1 MEALISILPL
11 FENITFD
18 TFITINLK
26 PRFKPIL
33 FFLILLIRDLLYW
46 LAIVYI
52 PALSYLIPGS
62 TVISYP
68 WKALIHN
75 FLDFLFIFLL
85 ATDPRSKKLL
95 VFILSQSLLL
105 FSDAITSAIFSLLTG
120 ISVVDITANMANYP
134 AVSLIIKCLFII
146 IYASMGYVLTF
157 FLRKRLSKNNLK
169 EFTPS
174 VLLIAIQLLL
184 FCMSIY
190 RQNGEFSTSYIVLLL
205 FELAVCLL
213 ADMYLI
219 VIAPPKAAEN
229 RILQEKLRCIE
240 EVRSG
245 EKEFFSSLIEKEH
258 EMSALRHDWNNLL
271 QVAVAQMEKGRTG
284 GGIPEQYAF
293 LQELADRVNET
304 KLVTY
309 CNNETINVLLNAKSK
324 EMREAAIPFQISC
337 VLPEKLNIDP
347 LDLCSVFSNLIDNA
361 MEYCMAHPSDKN
373 EVKIHANT
381 VASGR
386 ILIQIKN
393 YARLSHVDFS
403 KTTKANSERHGYGL
417 DIVRSIASRYQGE
430 LTLTC
435 EREMVTA
442 AVSLTEEPEQASPL
456 ISQSKRGSE

>member
-1 MEALISILPL
+1 MKALIAILPL
-11 FENITFD
+11 FEFIAFD

-26 PRFKPIL
+26 PRFKPTL
-33 FFLILLIRDLLYW
+33 FFLILFIRDLLYGV
-46 LAIVYI
+46 AIVYI
-52 PALSYLIPGS
+52 PALSSLIPGS
-62 TVISYP
+62 AIMSYP

-85 ATDPRSKKLL
+85 AADPRSKKLL

-105 FSDAITSAIFSLLTG
+105 FSDAIGSAIFSLLTG
-120 ISVVDITANMANYP
+120 ISVVDIAANVANHP
-134 AVSLIIKCLFII
+134 AVALTIKCLFII
-146 IYASMGYVLTF
+146 IYASMGYALTF
-157 FLRKRLSKNNLK
+157 FLRKRLSKNSLK

-174 VLLIAIQLLL
+174 VLLIGVQLLL

-190 RQNGEFSTSYIVLLL
+190 RQNGAFSTSYVVLLL

-245 EKEFFSSLIEKEH
+245 EKEFFSSLIEKER

-271 QVAVAQMEKGRTG
+271 QVAVAQMEKTG
-284 GGIPEQYAF
+284 QQGGIPEQHAF

-304 KLVTY
+304 KLIPY
-309 CNNETINVLLNAKSK
+309 CKNETINILLNAKSK
-324 EMREAAIPFQISC
+324 EMRESAIAFQISC

-361 MEYCMAHPSDKN
+361 MEYCMAHPSNKN
-373 EVKIHANT
+373 EMNIRANA
-381 VASGR
+381 VAPGK

-393 YARLSHVDFS
+393 YAQLSHTDFS
-403 KTTKANSERHGYGL
+403 KTTKADSERHGYGL

-435 EREMVTA
+435 ERERVTA
-442 AVSLTEEPEQASPL
+442 AVSLTEEPAQVSPL
-456 ISQSKRGSE
+456 IGQLERGLE